1 MSHSLSVINAI
12 FKCGVI
18 VLGESQLLGF
28 ENLEMLRC
36 CVLLLLWNFNL
47 SLFLSHCVSLSLSLS
62 LFFSPFI
69 AFVVDIILTMIVEY
83 FWDLHCLAVVC
94 CFWYLQLCLF
104 YFCLSGTT
112 ILTLINYGIF
122 VLVFALIVCIV
133 SCFSRS
139 GWVHVF
145 PFVGIVCFFIVY

>member
-1 MSHSLSVINAI
+1 MWCFVIA
-12 FKCGVI
+12 
-18 VLGESQLLGF
+18 
-28 ENLEMLRC
+28 LE
-36 CVLLLLWNFNL
+36 FQ
-47 SLFLSHCVSLSLSLS
+47 SISISLSLCLTLTLTLS
-62 LFFSPFI
+62 LLLSLYSFCSGHNT
-69 AFVVDIILTMIVEY
+69 DCDMEY

-112 ILTLINYGIF
+112 ILAVLLFAIALFVCIVCHYCLSGTTILTLINYGLF

-139 GWVHVF
+139 G
-145 PFVGIVCFFIVY
+145 